1 MKRGAT
7 VAFVV
12 IFSVLMITAVPA
24 NVSAASGQLV
34 VGSQHT
40 DFGTGNES
48 APQKLTN
55 LSVEGSGD
63 SASVVYRSQDT
74 IESFESGG
82 LSAYGGG
89 KTNPNV
95 QTGTVYNGTYALEIT
110 TSNFGG
116 DIISD
121 TGRTLQQGDRFS
133 ARVYVA
139 SGGGAGSVLFGTDA
153 ESSPNGYGIQ
163 LSDSG
168 YIRVHTVDNGAFGSI
183 LAGKSTNVP
192 TGEWV
197 RVVVNWKT
205 DGTITATLY
214 DSAGTEVES
223 LTTSDSTYTQ
233 GGIGWWGQGGS
244 TYYDELATL
253 GGSSATYL
261 SANHSISNAEEA
273 AINIVTLRDGSAT
286 LGAEYYDGTSW
297 PVVDAASASPSGGE
311 TVQTQSPTL
320 SINVTDREFGA
331 TQGDTVTAT
340 AYDASDDSQIGS
352 TTLNANGT
360 ASVTWSDPLTGSN
373 SYYWVVKDSYGEST
387 TTQDFTFDVP
397 GTLRVFNES
406 APNTK
411 INDTVGLRVR
421 FFATESG
428 TVVERDVTNGTA
440 DLTGLPA
447 DQPIAITLK
456 DETDGYVYRRIT
468 IDSIVEQQD
477 IYLLPTQAN
486 SVQVV
491 FELEDPTGQF
501 APEETRLLV
510 EKPIKKDFDG
520 DGSNETRYQI
530 VSGDLFGSSGQYPAQ
545 LLQDERYRLR
555 VLTEDGNERIL
566 GSYTAFGPA
575 TEPLQ
580 IEQIEPKADQDAGEA
595 LYGDVEVA
603 NGGNTTTAT
612 IRYQNLGDESTTVEY
627 RILAGNQTVIGNVT
641 SDADTFAHVYNVS
654 SANATT
660 FTVEYM
666 IKKPTTTEYGQF
678 KLGGIAGVAGRL
690 SIDAQVL
697 SIISWLLILST
708 MGLIV
713 IVDPKLAPAG
723 GTGMASGL
731 VILGTVAIPAP
742 VLGVAG
748 AVSVLTLVGGGES

>member
-1 MKRGAT
+1 MTLPRPHFSRRSLVAIVLVILIVSGGAVAASYLFTAGSGSAYETSSGLVVETNTNHGVGAT
-7 VAFVV
+7 NPFTGTD
-12 IFSVLMITAVPA
+12 SVSINNVTFTASGQANVTVDRFEGA
-24 NVSAASGQLV
+24 WTNVSAVDASSNNITIDPNDKPQAT
-34 VGSQHT
+34 VGGGVT
-40 DFGTGNES
+40 
-48 APQKLTN
+48 A
-55 LSVEGSGD
+55 LSFRDSMSLSDDNVAFEYSSGGSGT
-63 SASVVYRSQDT
+63 VTVN
-74 IESFESGG
+74 G
-82 LSAYGGG
+82 LAAN
-89 KTNPNV
+89 T
-95 QTGTVYNGTYALEIT
+95 
-110 TSNFGG
+110 
-116 DIISD
+116 D
-121 TGRTLQQGDRFS
+121 
-133 ARVYVA
+133 YVA
-139 SGGGAGSVLFGTDA
+139 TTPSGTQ
-153 ESSPNGYGIQ
+153 I
-163 LSDSG
+163 DSG
-168 YIRVHTVDNGAFGSI
+168 
-183 LAGKSTNVP
+183 
-192 TGEWV
+192 
-197 RVVVNWKT
+197 
-205 DGTITATLY
+205 TA
-214 DSAGTEVES
+214 DSAGS
-223 LTTSDSTYTQ
+223 
-233 GGIGWWGQGGS
+233 
-244 TYYDELATL
+244 ATISV
-253 GGSSATYL
+253 SSATDEQVIL
-261 SANHSISNAEEA
+261 FTNQA
-273 AINIVTLRDGSAT
+273 
-286 LGAEYYDGTSW
+286 
-297 PVVDAASASPSGGE
+297 PVVDESSASPSGGE
-311 TVQTQSPTL
+311 VVQTQNPTL
-320 SINVTDREFGA
+320 SINVTDREFGTA
-331 TQGDTVTAT
+331 QGDTVTAT
-340 AYDASDDSQIGS
+340 AYDASDDAKIAS

-373 SYYWVVKDSYGEST
+373 SYYWVVEDSYGEST
-387 TTQDFTFDVP
+387 TTQDFDFEVP

-411 INDTVGLRVR
+411 IDDTVGLRVR

-456 DETDGYVYRRIT
+456 DETDGYIYRRIT

-520 DGSNETRYQI
+520 DGGNETRYQT

-555 VLTEDGNERIL
+555 VLTEGGNERIL

-603 NGGNTTTAT
+603 DGGNTTTAT

-666 IKKPTTTEYGQF
+666 IQKPTTTEYGQF

-690 SIDAQVL
+690 NIDAQVL

-708 MGLIV
+708 MGLVV